1 MSEVYV
7 IDTSAL
13 IAFLADEEGA
23 DKVDLLLSAASRY
36 EKKVYIHRLNVLEVY
51 YLTLREEDEKKAH
64 LMHELVSKLPA
75 EILEYIDEQLIEEAG
90 RMKAQ
95 FNISLS
101 DAVVLA
107 TTSLKHAQLVSADRE
122 KFKEVHKAGRIQFY
136 WIR

>member
-23 DKVDLLLSAASRY
+23 EKVDLLLSAASRY
-36 EKKVYIHRLNVLEVY
+36 EKKVYIHRINILEVY
-51 YLTLREEDEKKAH
+51 YLTLQNEGEKQAH

-75 EILEYIDEQLIEEAG
+75 EILEYIDEQLVDEAG

-95 FNISLS
+95 FNLS
-101 DAVVLA
+101 IADSVVLA
-107 TTSLKHAQLVSADRE
+107 TASQKHAQLVSADHDEFE
-122 KFKEVHKAGRIQFY
+122 KVNASGKIQFY

>member
-36 EKKVYIHRLNVLEVY
+36 EKKVYIHRLNILEVY
-51 YLTLREEDEKKAH
+51 HLTLREENEKKAH

-90 RMKAQ
+90 RMKAHY
-95 FNISLS
+95 NISLA

-107 TTSLKHAQLVSADRE
+107 TASLKHAQLVSADRDRFE
-122 KFKEVHKAGRIQFY
+122 KISKTGKIQFY

>member
-1 MSEVYV
+1 MSDVYV

-23 DKVDLLLSAASRY
+23 DKVELLLSAASRY
-36 EKKVYIHRLNVLEVY
+36 EKKVYIHRLNILEIY

-64 LMHELVSKLPA
+64 LMHEFVSKLPA

-90 RMKAQ
+90 RIKARY
-95 FNISLS
+95 NVSLADS
-101 DAVVLA
+101 VVLA
-107 TTSLKHAQLVSADRE
+107 TASQKHAQLVSADRGSFE
-122 KFKEVHKAGRIQFY
+122 DVSKAGKIQFY